1 MLMADQLNID
11 RIHAFVEYVLR
22 PLSDDW
28 RKILEEARSLNIGI
42 TQQTV
47 KEVTFA
53 LGLWHLTGE
62 VIRAVSY
69 VVIVW
74 MVCQAVV
81 HVL

>member
-1 MLMADQLNID
+1 MNLE
-11 RIHAFVEYVLR
+11 RWGAFLEHVIR
-22 PLSDDW
+22 PMSEDWKQILSE
-28 RKILEEARSLNIGI
+28 LRSLNIGL

-62 VIRAVSY
+62 VIRAATY
-69 VVIVW
+69 VVVVW

-81 HVL
+81 LVL

>member
-1 MLMADQLNID
+1 MSLD
-11 RIHAFVEYVLR
+11 RVAAFIEYIVR
-22 PLSDDW
+22 PLSEDW
-28 RKILEEARSLNIGI
+28 KRILEEARSLNIGI

>member
-1 MLMADQLNID
+1 MSLDT
-11 RIHAFVEYVLR
+11 RVGAFVEYVLR
-22 PLSDDW
+22 PLTEDI
-28 RKILEEARSLNIGI
+28 RHILEEVRSLNIGV

-81 HVL
+81 LVL